1 MENQGSSICFHRF
14 LGLRIASIRM
24 KICCLREEIFNLEKL
39 GFQEIV
45 NPGSFILSSSPTMV
59 PDPLGIKDVFND
71 LKNSAALHEHLL
83 IIEHGFMIKLFKR
96 IARERA
102 GGGGL
107 YSRCI

>member
-24 KICCLREEIFNLEKL
+24 K
-39 GFQEIV
+39 EIV

>member
-14 LGLRIASIRM
+14 LGLRIASLRM

-59 PDPLGIKDVFND
+59 PDPLGIKVIFFAVFCGG
-71 LKNSAALHEHLL
+71 LV
-83 IIEHGFMIKLFKR
+83 EHGDNIQLLEGRNVWYCSPGEKNREPAKLR
-96 IARERA
+96 
-102 GGGGL
+102 
-107 YSRCI
+107 